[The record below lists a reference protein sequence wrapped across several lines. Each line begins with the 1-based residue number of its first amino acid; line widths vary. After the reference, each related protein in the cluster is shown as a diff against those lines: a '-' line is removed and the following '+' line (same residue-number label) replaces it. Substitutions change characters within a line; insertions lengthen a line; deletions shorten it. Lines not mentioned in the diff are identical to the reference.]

1 MQRYILA
8 LLMTMV
14 VLSPM
19 AIDIYLASVVHM
31 ATELQAS
38 NSQIQSTISLFFLAM
53 GLGQVVVGPLADR
66 YGRKPVAVLGLALYM
81 FSSFSASMVADIWL
95 MQLVRMLQGF
105 AACAISVIIFSIV
118 RDTYSYE
125 RSSKVYSYLNGVLSV
140 IPALA
145 PIFGSALAESFGW
158 RSTFVFMG
166 SYSLLVL
173 CLVVRFLPET
183 LKVSSAIVGTARLYN
198 WQQYRPVLAS
208 RYFLFYALCCMSA
221 LAGILSYVSYAPIWL
236 MQHLGVS
243 ATLFSLLFGL
253 NAAASIICC
262 FVAPVLITRFGNRKM
277 VVAALCLKLLAAILL
292 IGLQLLVITDTLLAA
307 LAFMLPVMF
316 LSMGLSLLLGPAT
329 SMALAAF
336 ADRAGTA
343 SALLGFIQ
351 MVGASIVIVLV
362 QQSDLVAPVAVAVVL
377 MSLALP
383 LLLMMIL
390 KRFSRWNVEAA
401 N

>member
-19 AIDIYLASVVHM
+19 AIDIYLASVVQM
-31 ATELQAS
+31 AAELQAS

-66 YGRKPVAVLGLALYM
+66 YGRKPVAIFGLALYL
-81 FSSFSASMVADIWL
+81 FSSFAASMVGDIWL
-95 MQLVRMLQGF
+95 MQLVRLLQGF

-166 SYSLLVL
+166 SYALLVL
-173 CLVVRFLPET
+173 CLVARFLPET
-183 LKVSSAIVGTARLYN
+183 LKASANTSTARLYN
-198 WQQYRPVLAS
+198 WQQSRPVLSS
-208 RYFLFYALCCMSA
+208 RYFIFYALCCMTA

-243 ATLFSLLFGL
+243 ATTFSLLFGL
-253 NAAASIICC
+253 NAFASIVCS
-262 FVAPVLITRFGNRKM
+262 FVAPLLITRFGNRKM
-277 VVAALCLKLLAAILL
+277 VVAALCLMLLAAVLL
-292 IGLQLLVITDTLLAA
+292 IVFQLIAIDDTLLQA
-307 LAFMLPVMF
+307 LVFMLPVMF
-316 LSMGLSLLLGPAT
+316 LSMGLSLILGPAT
-329 SMALAAF
+329 SMALAGF
-336 ADRAGTA
+336 AERAGTA

-351 MVGASIVIVLV
+351 MVGASVVIVSI
-362 QQSDLVAPVAVAVVL
+362 QQSDLVAPVAGAVVL
-377 MSLALP
+377 LSLAIP
-383 LLLMMIL
+383 LLLMML
-390 KRFSRWNVEAA
+390 LPRFSDWNAEVPG
-401 N
+401 

>member
-1 MQRYILA
+1 
-8 LLMTMV
+8 
-14 VLSPM
+14 
-19 AIDIYLASVVHM
+19 
-31 ATELQAS
+31 
-38 NSQIQSTISLFFLAM
+38 
-53 GLGQVVVGPLADR
+53 
-66 YGRKPVAVLGLALYM
+66 LGLALYLL
-81 FSSFSASMVADIWL
+81 SSFAASMVSDIGL

-166 SYSLLVL
+166 SYALLVL

-208 RYFLFYALCCMSA
+208 RYFIFYALCCMSA

-277 VVAALCLKLLAAILL
+277 VVAALCLKLLAAVLL

-307 LAFMLPVMF
+307 LVFMLPVMF

-329 SMALAAF
+329 SMALAGF

-383 LLLMMIL
+383 LLLMMSL
-390 KRFSRWNVEAA
+390 KRFSRWNVEAV

>member
-19 AIDIYLASVVHM
+19 AIDIYLASVVQM

-66 YGRKPVAVLGLALYM
+66 YGRKPVALLGLVLYLL
-81 FSSFSASMVADIWL
+81 SSFAASMVGDIWL
-95 MQLVRMLQGF
+95 MQLVRLLQGF

-145 PIFGSALAESFGW
+145 PIFGSALAGSFGW

-166 SYSLLVL
+166 SYALLVL
-173 CLVVRFLPET
+173 CLVARFLPET
-183 LKVSSAIVGTARLYN
+183 LKVSSVAVSAARLYN

-208 RYFLFYALCCMSA
+208 RYFIFYALCCMSA

-243 ATLFSLLFGL
+243 ATTFSLLFGL

-262 FVAPVLITRFGNRKM
+262 FVAPLLITRFGNRKM
-277 VVAALCLKLLAAILL
+277 VMTALCLKLLAAVLL
-292 IGLQLLVITDTLLAA
+292 IGLQLIVITDTLLAA

-329 SMALAAF
+329 SMALASF

-351 MVGASIVIVLV
+351 MVGASLVIVLV
-362 QQSDLVAPVAVAVVL
+362 QQSDLAAPVAVAVVL
-377 MSLALP
+377 LSLAVP
-383 LLLMMIL
+383 LLLMMVL
-390 KRFSRWNVEAA
+390 QRFSRWNVEIPG
-401 N
+401 